1 MKNIIR
7 LTFLALGL
15 FFFLKTSS
23 AQLVIYDNYSNANL
37 WTEIDP
43 ANSSTNDV
51 KVNGPNHLNVCYYQ
65 KMEGQT
71 NSDTRVYRSL
81 NTILNN
87 QWTTEIDF
95 ILEINTVTNNGG
107 FYPIVLTAGNLAPE
121 RDNSFSAGNPAITN
135 QDGIGVVCYNNS
147 NNETK
152 LAPWLKDGTSM
163 TLGNCDVTIQVGTK
177 YKIRLERLDIDK
189 GRFTVFAYDSK
200 GNLINNP
207 IEESCCIT
215 IPRDITGLTHVQTA
229 NSIGYNTNVNMN
241 GYVDNLFI
249 SQNITPCCPFDGIT
263 GNTSICS
270 QNTQSQYCVYGNIL
284 PGTTLNWIVPACVG
298 SWTGNGTT
306 CINILN
312 WGSCTGLQYI
322 KLVYECNCEKDTITL
337 PVYINPDS
345 SFYNFSVSTSTSSG
359 SSVFSATGTALNT
372 IPSSL
377 NVTDVWT
384 LYLASN
390 YIPGDYTV
398 TGNAISTSTSSP
410 FTVSNLSKTQYYIMR
425 RTITFIN
432 SECPP
437 IVINQKISMSKS
449 AIRAI
454 SANNSSE
461 YSESGTNPKIYP
473 NPTSDLLNIE
483 IPDNTNKIVKIII
496 IDNQGHEVITKD
508 LNNMSKIQVS
518 TKNLQKGVYLIKFIG
533 DENIEAIKFTK
544 N

>member
-7 LTFLALGL
+7 LTFLTLGL

-37 WTEIDP
+37 WTHQSTTP
-43 ANSSTNDV
+43 NSINSV
-51 KVNGPNHLNVCYYQ
+51 EVNTPSHQNVCFFTGMIGGLGNDCRVFRQFTPLNNTWTLEFDFCLDYQ
-65 KMEGQT
+65 SSGNAGFLPMVLTSGNQPIDYDNNFTGQT
-71 NSDTRVYRSL
+71 N
-81 NTILNN
+81 
-87 QWTTEIDF
+87 
-95 ILEINTVTNNGG
+95 
-107 FYPIVLTAGNLAPE
+107 
-121 RDNSFSAGNPAITN
+121 
-135 QDGIGVVCYNNS
+135 QDAIGVCCYS
-147 NNETK
+147 PVGGQRH
-152 LAPWLKDGTSM
+152 LMPWIKDGTHPISHFC
-163 TLGNCDVTIQVGTK
+163 TTPIDLKVV
-177 YKIRLERLDIDK
+177 YKVRLERLAPNT
-189 GRFTVFAYDSK
+189 GRFTVFIKSNDS
-200 GNLINNP
+200 LINQ
-207 IEESCCIT
+207 CCFQ
-215 IPRDITGLTHVQTA
+215 IPDTMNISNLSHIQTGNGCSA
-229 NSIGYNTNVNMN
+229 GYHFRYN

-249 SQNITPCCPFDGIT
+249 SQNITPCCPFDGII

-345 SFYNFSVSTSTSSG
+345 SFYNFSISTSTSSG
-359 SSVFSATGTALNT
+359 SSVFSATGTALNA
-372 IPSSL
+372 IPGSL

-398 TGNAISTSTSSP
+398 TGNAISTSTNSP

-483 IPDNTNKIVKIII
+483 IPDNTNRIVKIII
-496 IDNQGHEVITKD
+496 IDNQGREVITKE

-518 TKNLQKGVYLIKFIG
+518 TKNIQKGVYLIKFIG
-533 DENIEAIKFTK
+533 DKNIETIKFTK